1 MKGPD
6 QIVFT
11 NGCFDIVHVGHI
23 HLLKQAKRMGTK
35 LIVGLNSDLS
45 ISRLK
50 GPSRPLNNQADRL
63 LVLNS
68 IRYVDQVIIFDEDN
82 PLDLI
87 RKINPNVLVKG
98 SDYTKDNI
106 IGAEFVISNGGSV
119 RTVDLIDNKSSSKII
134 KRLDDLQG

>member
-6 QIVFT
+6 LIVFT
-11 NGCFDIVHVGHI
+11 NGCFDIIHVGHI
-23 HLLKQAKRMGTK
+23 HLLKQAKSMGAK

-45 ISRLK
+45 VSRLK
-50 GPSRPLNNQADRL
+50 GPSRPVNNQTDRL

-68 IRYVDQVIIFDEDN
+68 IRYVDQVIIFDQDD

-87 RKINPNVLVKG
+87 MTINPNVLVKG

-119 RTVDLIDNKSSSKII
+119 RTVDLIDGKSSSNMI
-134 KRLDDLQG
+134 KRLDDQ

>member
-6 QIVFT
+6 LIVFT
-11 NGCFDIVHVGHI
+11 NGCFDIIHVGHI
-23 HLLKQAKRMGTK
+23 HLLKQAKSMGAK

-45 ISRLK
+45 VGRLK
-50 GPSRPLNNQADRL
+50 GPSRPVNNQTDRL

-68 IRYVDQVIIFDEDN
+68 IRYVDQVIIFDQDD

-87 RKINPNVLVKG
+87 MTINPNVLVKG

-119 RTVDLIDNKSSSKII
+119 RTVDLIDGKSSSNII
-134 KRLDDLQG
+134 KRLDDQ

>member
-98 SDYTKDNI
+98 SDYSKDNI

>member
-6 QIVFT
+6 LIVFT
-11 NGCFDIVHVGHI
+11 NGCFDIIHVGHI
-23 HLLKQAKRMGTK
+23 HLLKQAKSMGAK

-45 ISRLK
+45 VSRLK
-50 GPSRPLNNQADRL
+50 GPSRPVNNQTDRL

-68 IRYVDQVIIFDEDN
+68 IRYVDQVIIFDQDD

-87 RKINPNVLVKG
+87 MTINPNVLVKG

-119 RTVDLIDNKSSSKII
+119 RTVDLIDGKSSSNII
-134 KRLDDLQG
+134 KRLDDQ

>member
-6 QIVFT
+6 LIVFT
-11 NGCFDIVHVGHI
+11 NGCFDIIHVGHI
-23 HLLKQAKRMGTK
+23 HLLKQAKSMGAK

-45 ISRLK
+45 VSRLK
-50 GPSRPLNNQADRL
+50 GPSRPVNNQTDRL

-68 IRYVDQVIIFDEDN
+68 IRYVDQVIIFDQDD

-87 RKINPNVLVKG
+87 MTINPNVLVKG
-98 SDYTKDNI
+98 SDYIKDYI

-119 RTVDLIDNKSSSKII
+119 RTVDLIDGKSSSNII
-134 KRLDDLQG
+134 KRLDDQ

>member
-1 MKGPD
+1 MKGSD
-6 QIVFT
+6 LIVFT

-45 ISRLK
+45 VSRLK

-87 RKINPNVLVKG
+87 MKINPNVLVKG

-119 RTVDLIDNKSSSKII
+119 RTVDLIDDKSSSNII
-134 KRLDDLQG
+134 KRLVDL